1 MKIEDLHQY
10 SAAEIALLTEANRE
24 GVRMANF
31 AFLKRKHNMPQPEDL
46 DIPDRIVEDKTA
58 SLELSIAFAIRSN
71 ALSSGEEE
79 VPKDFE
85 RAFLSGNR
93 P

>member
-1 MKIEDLHQY
+1 MKIEDLQPY
-10 SAAEIALLTEANRE
+10 SAAETALLTEAYRE

-31 AFLKRKHNMPQPEDL
+31 AFLKRKYNLPQPIDL
-46 DIPDRIVEDKTA
+46 DIPDRILQDKA
-58 SLELSIAFAIRSN
+58 ANLELSIAFAIRSA